1 MPDDRLPGTENMKC
15 AIGLYEGTSEFVEGP
30 LKGQKV
36 HGIFSY
42 ANVAEEPC
50 EKPVRF
56 WCKRKGS
63 HHAWLACSDP
73 EHRRDA
79 ETVLE
84 LTPEY
89 IAFLVWQQK
98 PGQPIP
104 KLLEHRVKRDPFL
117 DAPKRLVE
125 STPEPKALPPK
136 KRIPRNK
143 KQKKPRTLAQAI
155 DRLPTTEKKKKAYK
169 QAGEAALKVFAAV
182 IGLVD
187 KDKG

>member
-1 MPDDRLPGTENMKC
+1 MTEDTLPGTENMKC
-15 AIGLYEGTSEFVEGP
+15 AIGLYEGSREYVDGP
-30 LKGQKV
+30 FKGTKV
-36 HGIFSY
+36 YGVFSY
-42 ANVAEEPC
+42 VDVSDEPC
-50 EKPVRF
+50 VRPVRF

-63 HHAWLACSDP
+63 NHAWLACDNP

-79 ETVLE
+79 DTVLA

-98 PGQPIP
+98 PGQPMP
-104 KLLEHRVKRDPFL
+104 ELLKNRVKRDPFL

-143 KQKKPRTLAQAI
+143 KQKKARTLGQVI
-155 DRLPTTEKKKKAYK
+155 DRLPPQRKA
-169 QAGEAALKVFAAV
+169 EAYREALQLGGKVMAAV
-182 IGLVD
+182 MGLVD
-187 KDKG
+187 KGKP